1 MCNEI
6 SSNRGGSY
14 IDSPEWIKNKKTAIH
29 PKNSND
35 KCFQYAIITALN
47 HENIGK
53 YRERITKIKPSNNPY
68 EWKEIIFP
76 AETKDWINFKTNN
89 ETNVLNCSHQ
99 IIGKKWYKQIFQ
111 NIIQGVKI
119 KEFL

>member
-14 IDSPEWIKNKKTAIH
+14 IDSPEWIKNKKTTIH

-53 YRERITKIKPSNNPY
+53 HRERITKIKPSNNQY

-76 AETKDWINFKTNN
+76 AETKDWINFKTSN